1 MQKKNHLHNK
11 YVIQK
16 NELLYG
22 DTSLFTIDD
31 LKIFRLVISK
41 VNSQNLLFEDFY
53 EITNDELKDLKLKE
67 SHLYQNTLT
76 SLKKLANIYVP
87 LEVKGEDGKVTSIK
101 EVGLIQNNFEFKK
114 YSRKFYVSFHK
125 DLKKYLLQIKGG
137 FTKYPIIEITDL
149 DFKYSLKLYEYLRST
164 NLTVMKV
171 GIEKLKKR
179 LDVKSASYSVYGNF
193 NNKILKAAINQI
205 NNSKTCNMHV
215 ECEPIKDGR
224 KIIQVQFRITRN
236 GVLTGFKKKENT
248 YDLDL
253 IKLQKY
259 ENKIIVMEDQSY
271 IINEVNIDTISITIA
286 NKENKN
292 DVMEKK
298 FGSIDDMEKELKSL
312 NYE

>member
-248 YDLDL
+248 YNLDL